1 MAEDSFDAPDVAE
14 PRPSGRSKRAKKTLA
29 DGFLEAIRADFRAHG
44 AGVIAEVR
52 ADKPDQY
59 LKIVLSVLPK
69 DLHLNINSLEALSDD
84 EIRQRIRGLEAVLR
98 PFLERPD
105 LEGPGLERPGL
116 AKPGLTK
123 PGLDGKDRVS
133 EPAQGTG
140 QEAAR

>member
-1 MAEDSFDAPDVAE
+1 MAEVPFDDEPPEVAE
-14 PRPSGRSKRAKKTLA
+14 PRPSGRPKRAKKTLA

-52 ADKPDQY
+52 TEKPDQY

-98 PFLERPD
+98 PFLERP
-105 LEGPGLERPGL
+105 
-116 AKPGLTK
+116 GLTK
-123 PGLDGKDRVS
+123 PGLDGKGRVS
-133 EPAQGTG
+133 EPAQGIG
-140 QEAAR
+140 PEAAR